1 MFVKLIDLDEETNH
15 RNRSAIVTFWPKK
28 GFWFW
33 RKRKKSNP
41 FMKNYGDNNIRVMDS
56 ILCMFL
62 SLSLFLSLFLS
73 LSFFLSPS
81 FSLSFSLFIS
91 LSFFLS
97 PSFSFPLSLSLF
109 FSPSFYLCLFLF
121 LFLFL
126 ICLVLPVFCLN
137 SCFFFFFLYLSFWY
151 LLFFLSLSNQPTELS
166 PLKTVMLMDNC
177 RVRKRKKI
185 FQILSKTKSNDW
197 HWK

>member
-62 SLSLFLSLFLS
+62 SLSLFLS
-73 LSFFLSPS
+73 
-81 FSLSFSLFIS
+81 
-91 LSFFLS
+91 
-97 PSFSFPLSLSLF
+97 PSFSFPLFISLF
-109 FSPSFYLCLFLF
+109 LSMCLFLF

-137 SCFFFFFLYLSFWY
+137 SCFSFFFLYLSFWY
-151 LLFFLSLSNQPTELS
+151 LMFFLSLSNQPTKLS

-197 HWK
+197 HWKYWGNNLLLVLNTSSSLLTLKTLAVATLSPCM